1 MRPDRNRTK
10 EMSMPNRP
18 YTALLAATFVAL
30 ISLSLQSAHAAEG
43 LQPTAGATTVSV
55 MKVAK
60 SCFADTAALTGI
72 LTPKEE
78 VYVRPEREG
87 LQISQ
92 VLVVEGDKV
101 TAGQALVRLIQPDAP
116 SGTAPTVLGA
126 PVAGTVGQIAATVG
140 TVASLRAQPL
150 VHIIAQGEIELLASA
165 VPSQLAKLAP
175 GQKADINIVG
185 VGDVAGQVRWRAPG
199 VDPMTQ
205 LAQVRISIAN
215 SQKLRVGTFARAV
228 VAVGQ
233 SCGVSVPISAVLYG
247 QDGAIVQAVRDNRVE
262 THKVILGLYSKSD
275 AEIRQGVA
283 EGDLI
288 VTKSGA
294 FLREGDR
301 VRPVLLDPSAK

>member
-1 MRPDRNRTK
+1 MPDKSRAKEISMRKSPC
-10 EMSMPNRP
+10 
-18 YTALLAATFVAL
+18 TARLAAPLAIL
-30 ISLSLQSAHAAEG
+30 ISFSVAAYGAEG

-72 LTPKEE
+72 LVPKEE
-78 VYVRPEREG
+78 IHVRPEREG

-92 VLVVEGDKV
+92 VLVQEGDKV
-101 TAGQALVRLIQPDAP
+101 TAGQGLVRLIQPDAP
-116 SGTAPTVLGA
+116 AGTAPTVLGS

-150 VHIIAQGEIELLASA
+150 VQIIAQGEIELLASA

-175 GQKADINIVG
+175 GQKADVNVVG
-185 VGDVAGQVRWRAPG
+185 VGNLAGQVRWRAPG

-205 LAQVRISIAN
+205 LGQVRISIAN
-215 SQKLRVGTFARAV
+215 NQSLHVGTFARAV
-228 VAVGQ
+228 IAVGQ
-233 SCGVSVPISAVLYG
+233 SCGVSVPMAAVLYG
-247 QDGAIVQAVRDNRVE
+247 QDGAIVQAVRDNRIE
-262 THKVILGLYSKSD
+262 TRKVTLGLYSKSD

-288 VTKSGA
+288 VAKSGA

-301 VRPVLLDPSAK
+301 VRPVLIDSASK